1 MKFSKRWLA
10 LILLLGVLM
19 IALTGCGTQNGWGTG
34 SVIWTMCIFFF
45 WMIYIW
51 IFITVF
57 ADIFRRNDIGG
68 GKKAMWI
75 IFIIFLPLIGLLAY
89 MIARPKMTEQD
100 KQLMEQAQA
109 QQKRVAGYSAA
120 EEIAKAQALKDSGAI
135 TEEEFQELK
144 RKAMI

>member
-1 MKFSKRWLA
+1 MKQFSKRWLV
-10 LILLLGVLM
+10 LLLLMGILLLT
-19 IALTGCGTQNGWGTG
+19 LTGCGNTWGQG

-51 IFITVF
+51 MFIAIFS
-57 ADIFRRNDIGG
+57 DIFRRNDIHG

-75 IFIIFLPLIGLLAY
+75 LFIIFLPLLGILIY

-109 QQKRVAGYSAA
+109 SQKRAAGYSAA

-135 TEEEFQELK
+135 TDAEFQELK

>member
-1 MKFSKRWLA
+1 MKQFSKRWFVL
-10 LILLLGVLM
+10 LLLMGILLLT
-19 IALTGCGTQNGWGTG
+19 LTGCGNTWGQGT
-34 SVIWTMCIFFF
+34 VIWTMAIFFF

-89 MIARPKMTEQD
+89 MISRPKMTEQD
-100 KQLMEQAQA
+100 KQLMEQAAA
-109 QQKRVAGYSAA
+109 QQHRAAGYSAA
-120 EEIAKAQALKDSGAI
+120 EEIAKAQALKDSGTI
-135 TEEEFQELK
+135 TDAEFQELK